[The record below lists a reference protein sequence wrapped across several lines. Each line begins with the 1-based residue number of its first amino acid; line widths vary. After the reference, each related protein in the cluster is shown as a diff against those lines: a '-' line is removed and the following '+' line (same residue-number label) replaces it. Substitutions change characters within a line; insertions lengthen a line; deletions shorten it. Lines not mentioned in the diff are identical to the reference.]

1 MLVMPSIAGAVILPQ
16 LKKTLLFKN
25 RDMIIKNHR
34 DELFY
39 DIDCF
44 GIRGIDNVTGE
55 SGGLAIGVNRNGLA
69 IANTHVKNTS
79 DPSYHI
85 LTEQLLMFAK
95 DAEDSLT
102 MTVDHLKKGRN
113 YQWGNLILADNDSML
128 AIEIAGDEHSIEW
141 SERRVLR
148 TSHHIMLDTEET
160 LTAEG
165 TGYDGSVKRVE
176 RGYELLRNIT
186 TVEQVFSL
194 LKDHNGHP
202 GQSSICRHSEAGND
216 SSTVMSYVIEIDRN
230 LEAGRSKIIFHYAK
244 GNPCKSVYNAIPII
258 FPADEET
265 IKRAHQIYYNV

>member
-1 MLVMPSIAGAVILPQ
+1 MPSFAGALILPQ
-16 LKKTLLFKN
+16 LKRTLLFKN
-25 RDMIIKNHR
+25 RDMTNKDHR

-39 DIDCF
+39 DVDCF
-44 GIRGIDNVTGE
+44 GIRGVDNVTGE
-55 SGGLAIGVNRNGLA
+55 VGGLAIGVNRNGLA

-128 AIEIAGDEHSIEW
+128 AIEIAGNEHSIEW

-160 LTAEG
+160 SIAER
-165 TGYDGSVKRVE
+165 TGYDSSVRRVE

-186 TVEQVFSL
+186 TMEQVFSL
-194 LKDHNGHP
+194 LKDHNGNP
-202 GQSSICRHSEAGND
+202 SQSSLCRHPEGID
-216 SSTVMSYVIEIDRN
+216 ESSTVMSYIMEVDHSHES
-230 LEAGRSKIIFHYAK
+230 GRPRIIFHYAK
-244 GNPCKSVYNAIPII
+244 GNPCQTTYNTIPIV

-265 IKRAHQIYYNV
+265 IKRANQIYHSE